1 MQANHDSIMKP
12 AAAAL
17 LPAGQGRNRPARN
30 LRYRLIGGRRAL
42 HVSFIKQR
50 FMLAS

>member
-1 MQANHDSIMKP
+1 MQADRDSIMK
-12 AAAAL
+12 AKTGRGKTL
-17 LPAGQGRNRPARN
+17 LVPTQRRVG
-30 LRYRLIGGRRAL
+30 RAL